1 MKNKLTEIQKIAL
14 FMSGA
19 AVVILV
25 MAACKNWSIDWFSL
39 LRWVVC
45 LAFVGKL
52 LEKFP
57 AWFKFILIIGVIV
70 YNPIFRV
77 YPLVWKHWF
86 ESKYLYD
93 EYHNIH
99 WIAVVTLIAAEV
111 VTIRRALK
119 NGTPKNS

>member
-19 AVVILV
+19 AVAILV
-25 MAACKNWSIDWFSL
+25 MAACKNWSIDWYSL

-57 AWFKFILIIGVIV
+57 AWFKFILIVGAII
-70 YNPIFRV
+70 YNPIAPV
-77 YPLVWKHWF
+77 YPLIWEHWVG
-86 ESKYLYD
+86 SRYLCDKFY
-93 EYHNIH
+93 NIH
-99 WIAVVTLIAAEV
+99 WGSVSVIVIAEV
-111 VTIRRALK
+111 VTIRGALK
-119 NGTPKNS
+119 NGTAQDT